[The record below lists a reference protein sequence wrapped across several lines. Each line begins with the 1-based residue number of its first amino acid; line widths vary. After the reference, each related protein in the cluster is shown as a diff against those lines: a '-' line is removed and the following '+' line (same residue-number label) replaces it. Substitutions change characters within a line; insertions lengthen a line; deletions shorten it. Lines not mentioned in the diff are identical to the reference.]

1 MDVHSN
7 AAVSGNVVDD
17 FLSFDNMEGGGG
29 VSLEWLSVFVE
40 DCLNGGFPTP
50 APTTATHQTA
60 SPVDSQHESPK
71 PTQATKDPTPVPS
84 KTRTKRRKINTNQT
98 NSLHSFHVSLS
109 SSDPPPLLPQAYW
122 LADSELIFPKKE
134 TENNKSPSPQ
144 LKPQGQEVKAQ
155 VLAQDESQGPRRCTH
170 CLSYKTPQWRAGP
183 LGPKTLC
190 NACGV
195 RFKSGRLLPEYRPA
209 KSPTFESFKHSNSH
223 KKVLEMRM
231 ATVFSSQ
238 AD

>member
-144 LKPQGQEVKAQ
+144 LKPQGQEYYKFVSLLWLVERSKFEKGMSWSGLRFGMA
-155 VLAQDESQGPRRCTH
+155 LDF
-170 CLSYKTPQWRAGP
+170 LSLKGGNKE
-183 LGPKTLC
+183 L
-190 NACGV
+190 
-195 RFKSGRLLPEYRPA
+195 
-209 KSPTFESFKHSNSH
+209 SNSVIWAAQSFDDEPLLMMDKVTVMCGKQ
-223 KKVLEMRM
+223 KKN
-231 ATVFSSQ
+231 SSEV
-238 AD
+238 